1 MKLTGCP
8 GKGGFTL
15 VEALVVVT
23 IMGIL
28 SGIGV
33 ASLRAGIAN
42 SRIKDAGIN
51 VTAFMERAANAANRL
66 NTTLCVKVGS
76 DNKALK
82 AYKGEC
88 NSSGKD
94 EVVEEMSLETPN
106 HFIASSEGT
115 CPGDVDRYSQNRVEL
130 VPKIGVS
137 PIPAGC
143 FIVQYAGSDRY
154 VASVKVP
161 TKFSM
166 AYMLSYNSGSSWET
180 H

>member
-1 MKLTGCP
+1 MRKE
-8 GKGGFTL
+8 GFTL

-23 IMGIL
+23 VMGIL

-33 ASLRAGIAN
+33 ASLRAAVAN
-42 SRIKDAGIN
+42 NRIKDAGIN
-51 VTAFMERAANAANRL
+51 VTAFMERAANTATRM
-66 NTTLCVKVGS
+66 NTTLCVKVES
-76 DNKALK
+76 DNRTLK

-88 NSSGKD
+88 TGAED
-94 EVVEEMSLETPN
+94 EVVEQMSIDSPN
-106 HFIASSEGT
+106 AFLPSSQGT
-115 CPGDVDRYSQNRVEL
+115 CPEGEDRYAQNKVEL

-143 FIVQYAGSDRY
+143 FIVQYGGTERRM
-154 VASVKVP
+154 ASVKAQ

-166 AYMLSYNSGSSWET
+166 SYKLSYNSGSSWET